1 MSSKADTI
9 ATVDM
14 VAHCF
19 TVLINHLNGRHER
32 PAIPVQQVGGMFVT
46 WERNGDL
53 RGCIGCLQELSLDR
67 LSDYAISSSQR
78 DSRFKPIS
86 QREIHELEC
95 TVSILHSFKK
105 CEHMCDWTVGLHGII
120 VAFEWHGRDYRSTF
134 LPNVMPEQTWDQTQA
149 VTAAVRKSGFNGKLS
164 EVSAVIT
171 VTRYESSKATL
182 TYEEYVQFMQ
192 NR

>member
-1 MSSKADTI
+1 MSSKTDTI

-19 TVLINHLNGRHER
+19 TVLINHLNGRHEN
-32 PAIPVQQVGGMFVT
+32 PALPVQQVGGMFVT

-86 QREIHELEC
+86 QREIHELAC
-95 TVSILHSFKK
+95 TVSILHSFEK
-105 CEHMCDWTVGLHGII
+105 CEHLYDWTVGLHGII
-120 VAFEWHGRDYRSTF
+120 VAFELHGRDYSSTF
-134 LPNVMPEQTWDQTQA
+134 LPYVMPEQKWDQTQA
-149 VTAAVRKSGFNGKLS
+149 VTAAVRKSGFNGKIS
-164 EVSAVIT
+164 DISAVIR
-171 VTRYESSKATL
+171 VTRYKSSKATL
-182 TYEEYVQFMQ
+182 THAEYVHCMQ